1 MLTITPSMRSKRPET
16 ITLGSIAALPRV
28 SIAGSEVRKFPE
40 LFWLKI
46 VQICGNV
53 ELATSAKPSDATRAG
68 KSEALRSTVKA
79 AL

>member
-1 MLTITPSMRSKRPET
+1 MLTVPPSMRSKRPET

-46 VQICGNV
+46 VQIWGNV

-68 KSEALRSTVKA
+68 RSEALRRTVKA

>member
-1 MLTITPSMRSKRPET
+1 MLTTTPSIRSKRPET
-16 ITLGSIAALPRV
+16 TTLGSIAALPRV

-46 VQICGNV
+46 IQICGKV
-53 ELATSAKPSDATRAG
+53 ELATSTNPRDATRAG